1 MIIKTCCCNCIYCI
15 SLYFLLQM
23 MDVVDVEDVEYERE
37 LWRKIPYDVFINHV
51 MPYVY
56 KKQDVAL
63 LDDILNFYFDYQ
75 FIVDYYFFGL
85 NEFCLLVDLIFFC
98 NGGISLIERVDSSF
112 IDILDRNMLFNKFSF
127 RKKCDYI
134 NEHFYLNAGTKT
146 VIKNKFLL
154 SLMTPSERARFMNDF
169 LILDFE

>member
-1 MIIKTCCCNCIYCI
+1 MLLKCIYCI
-15 SLYFLLQM
+15 SVYFLLQM
-23 MDVVDVEDVEYERE
+23 MDVVDVVNVVESE

-63 LDDILNFYFDYQ
+63 LDDIRNFYFDYQ
-75 FIVDYYFFGL
+75 FIVDYYFYGL
-85 NEFCLLVDLIFFC
+85 NEFCLLVDLVFLC
-98 NGGISLIERVDSSF
+98 NGGVSLIERVDRCF
-112 IDILDRNMLFNKFSF
+112 IDILDRNILFSRFSLD
-127 RKKCDYI
+127 KKYEFV
-134 NEHFYLNAGTKT
+134 NQHFYLNAGTKT
-146 VIKNKFLL
+146 DIKNKFLL